1 MKKLEIRKVKQGDFF
16 KLSENGKVYVR
27 GYYERSCKRY
37 EAYLYDDVNH
47 ESFFKGSR
55 IVLIDLDDSDF

>member
-1 MKKLEIRKVKQGDFF
+1 MKKIELRKVKQGDFF

-55 IVLIDLDDSDF
+55 IVLVDLDDLDF

>member
-1 MKKLEIRKVKQGDFF
+1 MEKVELRKVKQGDFF

-27 GYYERSCKRY
+27 GYFERSCKKY

-47 ESFFKGSR
+47 ESFIKGSR
-55 IVLIDLDDSDF
+55 IVLVDLDDLDF

>member
-1 MKKLEIRKVKQGDFF
+1 MKKIELRKVKQGEFF

-37 EAYLYDDVNH
+37 EAYLFDDVNH
-47 ESFFKGSR
+47 ESFIKCSR
-55 IVLIDLDDSDF
+55 IVIVDFEW

>member
-1 MKKLEIRKVKQGDFF
+1 MEKVELRKVKQGDFF

-27 GYYERSCKRY
+27 GYFERSCKRY
-37 EAYLYDDVNH
+37 EAYLYDDINH

-55 IVLIDLDDSDF
+55 IVIVDFEW

>member
-1 MKKLEIRKVKQGDFF
+1 MKKVQLRKVKKGEFF
-16 KLSENGKVYVR
+16 KLTENGKVYVR

-47 ESFFKGSR
+47 ESFIKASR
-55 IVLIDLDDSDF
+55 IVLVDFEF